1 MSADAIHSTSTAGLP
16 YSVRPTDELADKEVS
31 FLFGSFEVI
40 PESRTLTRK
49 NIPVEIGGR
58 AFDLLMTLLLARG
71 RIVSKE
77 AIMREVW
84 PTTTVDES
92 NVRFQMT
99 CLRRALGEER
109 ERIKTV
115 PGRGYMFIADDP
127 VAREPWLDRVTAPAF
142 TEQPPIVI
150 IDGNPE
156 NCELL
161 FSLLAAAG
169 VKVDSLASVAA
180 LLGRELT
187 SESGRSLR
195 IVGAAT

>member
-1 MSADAIHSTSTAGLP
+1 MSADAIHSTSTAGP
-16 YSVRPTDELADKEVS
+16 PHSVRPTDELADKEVS

-49 NIPVEIGGR
+49 NLPVEIGGR

-77 AIMREVW
+77 AIMRGVW

-127 VAREPWLDRVTAPAF
+127 VAREHWVDRITAPAF
-142 TEQPPIVI
+142 IEQPPIVI
-150 IDGNPE
+150 IDGSPE

-161 FSLLAAAG
+161 FSLLAAVG
-169 VKVDSLASVAA
+169 VKVESFASVAR
-180 LLGRELT
+180 LLGREPT
-187 SESGRSLR
+187 SESGRPLR